1 MPLRCNMSKITAIE
15 VQKSDKERCNLFV
28 DGSFFAGVS
37 IEIVIKNHLKVGTE
51 LDKNSLG
58 DLVFS
63 AEKEKALKKA
73 IDYVS
78 KSLKTRKQV
87 KDYLEKKGYAIEIIL
102 KILDK
107 LIDYGLINDVEYA
120 KRYIE
125 STSKKQG
132 QKLIE
137 YKLMAKGVKKD
148 DIALAYA
155 NVEDFDKDRV
165 YNLAVKHLKN
175 KERTRENLAKTY
187 KYLLGKGFLYEEIDG
202 AISRL
207 KSEE

>member
-15 VQKSDKERCNLFV
+15 VQKNDKERCNIFV
-28 DGSFFAGVS
+28 DGNFFAGIS

-51 LDKNSLG
+51 LDKTSLG
-58 DLVFS
+58 ELIFS

-73 IDYVS
+73 LDYVS
-78 KSLKTRKQV
+78 KTLKTKKQV
-87 KDYLEKKGYAIEIIL
+87 KDYLEKKGYSVEIIL

-137 YKLMAKGVKKD
+137 YKLMSKGVRKE
-148 DIALAYA
+148 DIALAYS
-155 NVEDFDKDRV
+155 DFEEFDQDRV
-165 YNLAVKHLKN
+165 YNLAIKHLKN
-175 KERTRENLAKTY
+175 KERSRENFAKTY
-187 KYLLGKGFLYEEIDG
+187 KYLLGKGFLYEEVDG
-202 AISRL
+202 AISRI